1 MEATDGFGVLPHHR
15 WLRTGAERGLAM
27 SALAATLREAEPGT
41 RVRLL
46 LKDGKVVSGTLL
58 SVNGESVDLDD
69 NGEMRIDLSEVKRL
83 NHSARSSA
91 RSRKSTPGSG
101 GKA

>member
-1 MEATDGFGVLPHHR
+1 
-15 WLRTGAERGLAM
+15 M

-46 LKDGKVVSGTLL
+46 LKDGEVVSGTLL

-69 NGEMRIDLSEVKRL
+69 DGEMRIDLSEVKRL
-83 NHSARSSA
+83 KLEFGSAPPQA
-91 RSRKSTPGSG
+91 R
-101 GKA
+101 KAA

>member
-1 MEATDGFGVLPHHR
+1 
-15 WLRTGAERGLAM
+15 M

-46 LKDGKVVSGTLL
+46 LKDGEVVSGTLL

-69 NGEMRIDLSEVKRL
+69 DGEMRIDLSEVKRL
-83 NHSARSSA
+83 KLEFGSAPRQA
-91 RSRKSTPGSG
+91 R
-101 GKA
+101 KAA